1 MKRSMATVTLYLR
14 LYRQQLVCWGAV
26 MCVLFAINGIGYAV
40 SFPTTADRE
49 ILQTGMAEQNLT
61 ALLGPAES
69 ISNITEF
76 NSWRLLLFSL
86 FPAAWI
92 ITLAAK
98 ISRQSEENGQSN
110 LIVARSVSMSQN
122 LFAQLGFLLIAS
134 VSAGLGASLGTV
146 LACLFDKETV
156 DLMPTVGIGLL
167 LSAYL
172 WLFATLTLLAVQIG
186 SSRTMAVLL
195 PGGLLAVSY
204 VMRGVGDTLT
214 ESGNTYGAT
223 ITWLTPCGWL
233 EKGTHNTQCAPRLF
247 SIHCH
252 RSHFRLA
259 RSHLFSTTGRRKHC
273 VLHSPWSAKKGP
285 TVQISVRNHIPQSSS
300 FQSWFWVAS
309 RIGSNCFPQL
319 GEGRRRDFVGI
330 RNYE

>member
-233 EKGTHNTQCAPRLF
+233 EKGTHNTHNALLASFLF
-247 SIHCH
+247 IATAVT
-252 RSHFRLA
+252 FAL
-259 RSHLFSTTGRRKHC
+259 LWGP
-273 VLHSPWSAKKGP
+273 SP
-285 TVQISVRNHIPQSSS
+285 
-300 FQSWFWVAS
+300 
-309 RIGSNCFPQL
+309 
-319 GEGRRRDFVGI
+319 
-330 RNYE
+330 